1 MKRILA
7 GLGLPVLLAFAL
19 FLSPSFSYAWQNGD
33 TIYVDKNA
41 TGNGSGTSWGDAF
54 KSIKEAVLSVNP
66 GTQVSIFVAQGVYY
80 ENGIILSEGIKL
92 YGSFEG
98 HESSLADRR
107 DVWDNSHWTVIDA
120 ERKHRVLNMKDKT
133 EVNGFILRNGLRD
146 HTQQSGTTIEDTRGG
161 GIYIECDDDVVVRNN
176 IIEHCAVFW
185 QGGGIFIEGSCNNT
199 PGAPLIEFNVIR
211 SCTGYCGGG
220 IEIAGVPE
228 GAPGGTDAIIRH
240 NVLRNNP
247 DGGTSEL
254 GFGLELWTEYDDQCS
269 SRMGDFYNNIIIG
282 FRNKRDWNIDAADV
296 WVWARNSSDR
306 SFISQEWYLGEF
318 LYDDCYKFG
327 NPNKYNIFGSDPM
340 FVDEAN
346 SNYRL
351 RDGSPCIGAGRD
363 GVNIGLF
370 PDNRDTQPPV
380 ISSVTSKNITSG
392 GATITWST
400 NEPAD
405 SQVEYGP
412 TTGYGTVT
420 PLNASLVQSHSVA
433 ISGLSASTPY
443 HYRVKSKDA
452 AGNLAVSADYSFTTA
467 PADTQ
472 PPVISSVASSSV
484 TSSGAKITWSTD
496 EPADSQVEYGTNTSY
511 GTLTPLDTNLVQNHS
526 LTLSGL
532 SANTTYHYRVRSKDA
547 AGNLA
552 VSGDYAFTTAA
563 SAVRAQLRLVK
574 KSYAYPGEDWD
585 NAIDGDTQG
594 WDGTVSASASPP
606 YAIFA
611 FTDNSTKSA
620 SKVRLMTDTG
630 VGFQERWVTQF
641 TVQVSTTDTNSSSFT
656 TVLNKAAKSGG
667 AWQEYPLT
675 PTKAR
680 YIKLILNQPSS
691 GWRQIGEFEVYVNQ
705 SSQSITIE

>member
-7 GLGLPVLLAFAL
+7 GLSLSLLFAFAL
-19 FLSPSFSYAWQNGD
+19 FLSPPFSFAWQNGD
-33 TIYVDKNA
+33 TIYVNKNA
-41 TGNGSGTSWGDAF
+41 TGNGSGISWGDAF
-54 KSIKEAVLSVNP
+54 KSIKEAILSVNP
-66 GTQVSIFVAQGVYY
+66 GTQVNLFVSQGVYY
-80 ENGIILSEGIKL
+80 ENNIILSEGIKL

-107 DVWDNSHWTVIDA
+107 DVWDNDHWTVIDA

-146 HTQQSGTTIEDTRGG
+146 YTLQSGTTIDDSRGG

-176 IIEHCAVFW
+176 IIEHCAVYW

-199 PGAPLIEFNVIR
+199 SAAPLIEFNVIR

-220 IEIAGVPE
+220 IEIDGVPD

-240 NVLRNNP
+240 NILRNNP
-247 DGGTSEL
+247 DGGTAEL
-254 GFGLELWTEYDDQCS
+254 GFGLELWTEYENQCS
-269 SRMGDFYNNIIIG
+269 PRMGDFYNNIIIG
-282 FRNKRDWNIDAADV
+282 FHNKRDWNIDAADV
-296 WVWARNSSDR
+296 WVWARNSADR
-306 SFISQEWYLGEF
+306 SFISQEWNLGAF
-318 LYDDCYKFG
+318 LYNGCYKFG

-351 RDGSPCIGAGRD
+351 RDGSPCIGAGRG

-380 ISSVTSKNITSG
+380 ISSVAKKNITSSS
-392 GATITWST
+392 ATITWST

-405 SQVEYGP
+405 RQVEYGLS
-412 TTGYGTVT
+412 TSYGIMT
-420 PLNASLVQSHSVA
+420 PLDTNLTQNHSVTL
-433 ISGLSASTPY
+433 SGLSANTIY

-452 AGNLAVSADYSFTTA
+452 T
-467 PADTQ
+467 
-472 PPVISSVASSSV
+472 
-484 TSSGAKITWSTD
+484 
-496 EPADSQVEYGTNTSY
+496 
-511 GTLTPLDTNLVQNHS
+511 
-526 LTLSGL
+526 
-532 SANTTYHYRVRSKDA
+532 
-547 AGNLA
+547 GNLA
-552 VSGDYAFTTAA
+552 VSGDDTFTTAA
-563 SAVRAQLRLVK
+563 SSSSVRAQLRLVK
-574 KSYAYPGEDWD
+574 KSYAYPGEGWD

-594 WDGTVSASASPP
+594 WDGTVTASDNPP

-611 FTDNSTKSA
+611 FADSGIKA
-620 SKVRLMTDTG
+620 VSKVRLLTDTG
-630 VGFQERWVTQF
+630 VGFSERWVKQF
-641 TVQVSTTDTNSSSFT
+641 TVQVSTTDTNASSFT

-675 PTKAR
+675 ATQAK

-691 GWRQIGEFEVYVNQ
+691 GYRQIGEFEVYVNQ
-705 SSQSITIE
+705 

>member
-7 GLGLPVLLAFAL
+7 GLGLSLLFAFAL
-19 FLSPSFSYAWQNGD
+19 FLSPPFSFAWQNGD
-33 TIYVDKNA
+33 TIYVNKNA
-41 TGNGSGTSWGDAF
+41 IGNGSGISWGDAF

-66 GTQVSIFVAQGVYY
+66 GTQVNLFVAQGVYY
-80 ENGIILSEGIKL
+80 ENNIILSEGIKL

-107 DVWDNSHWTVIDA
+107 DVWDNDHWTVIDA

-146 HTQQSGTTIEDTRGG
+146 YTLQSGTTIDDSRGG

-176 IIEHCAVFW
+176 IIEHCAVYW

-199 PGAPLIEFNVIR
+199 SAAPLIEFNVIR

-247 DGGTSEL
+247 DGGTAEL
-254 GFGLELWTEYDDQCS
+254 GFGLELWTEYENQCS
-269 SRMGDFYNNIIIG
+269 PRMGDFYNNIIIG
-282 FRNKRDWNIDAADV
+282 FHNKRNWNIDAADV
-296 WVWARNSSDR
+296 WVWARNSTDR

-318 LYDDCYKFG
+318 LYDGCYKFG
-327 NPNKYNIFGSDPM
+327 NPNKHNIFGSDPM

-351 RDGSPCIGAGRD
+351 RDGSPCIGAGRG

-380 ISSVTSKNITSG
+380 ISSVAKKNITSSS
-392 GATITWST
+392 ATITWST

-405 SQVEYGP
+405 CQVEYG
-412 TTGYGTVT
+412 
-420 PLNASLVQSHSVA
+420 
-433 ISGLSASTPY
+433 LSAS
-443 HYRVKSKDA
+443 
-452 AGNLAVSADYSFTTA
+452 
-467 PADTQ
+467 
-472 PPVISSVASSSV
+472 
-484 TSSGAKITWSTD
+484 
-496 EPADSQVEYGTNTSY
+496 YGIM
-511 GTLTPLDTNLVQNHS
+511 TPLDTNLTQNHS
-526 LTLSGL
+526 VALSGL
-532 SANTTYHYRVRSKDA
+532 SANTTYHYRVRSRDA

-552 VSGDYAFTTAA
+552 ASGDDTFTTAA
-563 SAVRAQLRLVK
+563 SSASVRAQLRLVK
-574 KSYAYPGEDWD
+574 KSYAYPGEGWD

-594 WDGTVSASASPP
+594 WDGTVTADGNPS

-611 FTDNSTKSA
+611 FADNSIKSV

-630 VGFQERWVTQF
+630 VGFQSRWVTQF
-641 TVQVSTTDTNSSSFT
+641 TVQVSTTDTNASSFT
-656 TVLNKAAKSGG
+656 AVLNKAAKSGG
-667 AWQEYPLT
+667 AWQEYPFA
-675 PTKAR
+675 PVQAK

-691 GWRQIGEFEVYVNQ
+691 GYRQIGEFEVYVNQ
-705 SSQSITIE
+705 